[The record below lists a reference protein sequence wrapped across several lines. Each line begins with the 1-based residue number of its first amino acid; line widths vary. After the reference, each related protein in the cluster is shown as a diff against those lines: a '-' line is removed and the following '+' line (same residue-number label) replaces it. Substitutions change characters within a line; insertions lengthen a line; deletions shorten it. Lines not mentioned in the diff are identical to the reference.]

1 MSKTNSPK
9 VEDIVKLVLD
19 EINNQTIK
27 TVVSAQPL
35 VEEQPASEI
44 ISEEIPQEE
53 TITEETAVEEVVEAE
68 PEQEYPSSSITLTRK
83 SEDGNCCFESM
94 DDAIESSRMAQR
106 KFLDLSLEKRKEIV
120 ANIRKHALAN
130 AERLG
135 QMAVDE
141 TGLGKMPD
149 KMNKI
154 ILCANKTPGPEDLQ
168 PHAFTGDNGLTL
180 VEPAPWGVVGIITP
194 STNPPSTVLN
204 NSISVISAGNSAV
217 FNPHPSAKM
226 VSSEMAKLVHDAIV
240 EAGGPENLVTCIA
253 SPTIESA
260 QALMRHKYIDLVL
273 VTGGGAVVKE
283 AMASGKRA
291 ICAGPGNPPV
301 VVDETALL
309 DRAGADIVKG
319 ASFDN
324 NVFCTDEKEIFVV
337 DKVANR
343 LKREMIANG
352 AFELEGMKIDTLTKI
367 LVESDP
373 NPSGYRHVKIN
384 RDFVGKSAEEILKQ
398 VNIKPPPGTKLIF
411 FEAPWDHPLVMAE
424 QLMPVI
430 PMVRCKTVEDAMEK
444 AVIVEHQ
451 YKHTFVMHSTSIVN
465 LSNMA
470 QLCRANIFVKN
481 GSNMAGLGYDG
492 EGYTTMSI
500 AGTTGEGLTKA
511 STFTRP
517 RRCTLVDYFRII

>member
-1 MSKTNSPK
+1 MADSANNPD
-9 VEDIVKLVLD
+9 VGQIVRLVLD
-19 EINNQTIK
+19 EINKRQVSS
-27 TVVSAQPL
+27 VVTPQRSA
-35 VEEQPASEI
+35 
-44 ISEEIPQEE
+44 
-53 TITEETAVEEVVEAE
+53 AVHTQSS
-68 PEQEYPSSSITLTRK
+68 PGRTQPSSLNA
-83 SEDGNCCFESM
+83 DGRCCFTSLDQATE
-94 DDAIESSRMAQR
+94 AARRAQR
-106 KFLDLSLEKRKEIV
+106 QWIDLSLEKRKEIV
-120 ANIRKHALAN
+120 DNIRKRALEQ
-130 AERLG
+130 AERIGRL
-135 QMAVDE
+135 AVDE

-154 ILCANKTPGPEDLQ
+154 ILCARKTPGPEDLA
-168 PHAFTGDNGLTL
+168 PTAYSGDNGLTL
-180 VEPAPWGVVGIITP
+180 TEPAPWGVMGIITP

-204 NSISVISAGNSAV
+204 NSISCVSAGNAAV
-217 FNPHPSAKM
+217 FNPHPSAKQ
-226 VSSEMAKLVHDAIV
+226 VSCEMAMLVHDAIV
-240 EAGGPENLVTCIA
+240 EAGGPENLVTAIS

-260 QALMRHKYIDLVL
+260 QALMKHKHVDLIL
-273 VTGGGAVVKE
+273 VTGGGAVVKQ
-283 AMASGKRA
+283 AMNSGTRA

-301 VVDETALL
+301 VVDDTAILSQ
-309 DRAGADIVKG
+309 AGRDIVRG

-324 NVFCTDEKEIFVV
+324 NVLCTDEKEIFVV
-337 DKVANR
+337 DKVGHK

-352 AFELEGMKIDTLTKI
+352 AFELEGVAIDRLTKI

-373 NPSGYRHVKIN
+373 NPSGYRHVAIN
-384 RDFVGKSAEEILKQ
+384 RNFVGKSPEHILKQ
-398 VNIKPPPGTKLIF
+398 IDITPPPGTKLVF

-430 PMVRCKTVEDAMEK
+430 PMVRCKTVEEAMEK

-451 YKHTFVMHSTSIVN
+451 FKHTFVMHSTSIVN

-481 GSNMAGLGYDG
+481 GFNMAGLGYGG

>member
-1 MSKTNSPK
+1 MADNDPK

-19 EINNQTIK
+19 ELNTGKIS
-27 TVVSAQPL
+27 TVVTPVQDPAVQVPTGPYSRL
-35 VEEQPASEI
+35 NIKRSNEEGGCCFS
-44 ISEEIPQEE
+44 SLDD
-53 TITEETAVEEVVEAE
+53 AVEAAR
-68 PEQEYPSSSITLTRK
+68 L
-83 SEDGNCCFESM
+83 
-94 DDAIESSRMAQR
+94 AQR
-106 KFLDLSLEKRKEIV
+106 RFLDISLEKRKGIV
-120 ANIRKHALAN
+120 ANIRKRALEN

-135 QMAVDE
+135 KLAVTE
-141 TGLGKMPD
+141 TGLGRMPD

-154 ILCANKTPGPEDLQ
+154 ILCANKTPGPEDLV

-180 VEPAPWGVVGIITP
+180 VEPAPWGVIGIITP

-204 NSISVISAGNSAV
+204 NSISVISAGNAGV
-217 FNPHPSAKM
+217 FNPHPSAKN
-226 VSSEMAKLVHDAIV
+226 VSSEMAKLIHDAIV
-240 EAGGPENLVTCIA
+240 EAGGPENLITCVS

-260 QALMRHKYIDLVL
+260 QALMKHKNIDLIL

-283 AMASGKRA
+283 AMSCGKRA

-301 VVDETALL
+301 VVDDTAIITQ
-309 DRAGADIVKG
+309 AGRDIVRG

-324 NVFCTDEKEIFVV
+324 NVLCTDEKEIFVV
-337 DKVANR
+337 DKVAHR

-352 AFELEGMKIDTLTKI
+352 AYELEGIAIDKLTKI

-373 NPSGYRHVKIN
+373 NPTGYRHVRIN
-384 RDFVGKSAEEILKQ
+384 RNFVGKSAEEILQQ
-398 VNIKPPPGTKLIF
+398 VDIKPPAGTRLVF
-411 FEAPWDHPLVMAE
+411 FEAAWDHPLVMAE
-424 QLMPVI
+424 QLMPVV
-430 PMVRCKTVEDAMEK
+430 PMVRAKTVEEAMEK

-451 YKHTFVMHSTSIVN
+451 FKHTFVMHSTSIVN

-481 GSNMAGLGYDG
+481 GFNMAGLGYNG

>member
-1 MSKTNSPK
+1 MAELDPK

-19 EINNQTIK
+19 EINNGKIS
-27 TVVSAQPL
+27 TVVTPIQA
-35 VEEQPASEI
+35 PAVHTSDAPF
-44 ISEEIPQEE
+44 SRL
-53 TITEETAVEEVVEAE
+53 TINRSTEEGVCCFSSLDDAVEAAR
-68 PEQEYPSSSITLTRK
+68 L
-83 SEDGNCCFESM
+83 
-94 DDAIESSRMAQR
+94 AQR
-106 KFLDLSLEKRKEIV
+106 RFLDISLDKRKEIV
-120 ANIRKHALAN
+120 ANIRKRALEN

-135 QMAVDE
+135 KLAVTE
-141 TGLGKMPD
+141 TGLGRMPD
-149 KMNKI
+149 KINKI
-154 ILCANKTPGPEDLQ
+154 ILQANKTPGPEDLV

-204 NSISVISAGNSAV
+204 NSISIISAGNAGV
-217 FNPHPSAKM
+217 INPHPSAKN
-226 VSSEMAKLVHDAIV
+226 VSADMAKVIHDAIV
-240 EAGGPENLVTCIA
+240 EAGGPENLVTCIS

-260 QALMRHKYIDLVL
+260 QALMRHKNIDIIL

-283 AMASGKRA
+283 AMSSGKRA
-291 ICAGPGNPPV
+291 VCAGPGNPPV
-301 VVDETALL
+301 VVDDTAIISN
-309 DRAGADIVKG
+309 AGRDIVIG

-324 NVFCTDEKEIFVV
+324 NVLCSDEKEIFVV
-337 DKVANR
+337 DKVAHR

-352 AFELEGMKIDTLTKI
+352 AFELEGANIDKLTKI
-367 LVESDP
+367 LIESDP

-384 RDFVGKSAEEILKQ
+384 RNFVGKSAEEILKQ
-398 VNIKPPPGTKLIF
+398 IDVVPPPGTRMVF
-411 FEAPWDHPLVMAE
+411 FESAWDHPMVMAE
-424 QLMPVI
+424 QLMPII
-430 PMVRCKTVEDAMEK
+430 PMVRAKTVEEAMEK

-451 YKHTFVMHSTSIVN
+451 FKHTFVMHSTSIVN

-481 GSNMAGLGYDG
+481 GPNLAGLGYRG

-517 RRCTLVDYFRII
+517 RRCTLVDYFRIV

>member
-1 MSKTNSPK
+1 MPDNEPK
-9 VEDIVKLVLD
+9 IEDIVKLVLK
-19 EINNQTIK
+19 EINNKQNV
-27 TVVSAQPL
+27 TVF
-35 VEEQPASEI
+35 
-44 ISEEIPQEE
+44 
-53 TITEETAVEEVVEAE
+53 T
-68 PEQEYPSSSITLTRK
+68 PSSATVRTN
-83 SEDGNCCFESM
+83 GNSRMTTYQSSSANGVCLFTSL
-94 DDAIESSRMAQR
+94 DQAVDAARMAQR
-106 KFLDLSLEKRKEIV
+106 RFLDLTLEKRKEII
-120 ANIRKHALAN
+120 ALIRQRALEN

-135 QMAVDE
+135 RMAVTE

-154 ILCANKTPGPEDLQ
+154 ILCANKTPGPEDLAPQ
-168 PHAFTGDNGLTL
+168 AYTGDKGLTL
-180 VEPAPWGVVGIITP
+180 VEPAPWGVIGIITP

-204 NSISVISAGNSAV
+204 NSISVLSAGNAAV
-217 FNPHPSAKM
+217 FNPHPAAKNVSA
-226 VSSEMAKLVHDAIV
+226 EMAQLIHDAV
-240 EAGGPENLVTCIA
+240 VAAGGPENLITCI
-253 SPTIESA
+253 STPTIETA
-260 QALMRHKYIDLVL
+260 QQLMKHKNIDLVL
-273 VTGGGAVVKE
+273 VTGGGGVVKE
-283 AMASGKRA
+283 AMSSGKRA

-301 VVDETALL
+301 IVDETAVITQ
-309 DRAGADIVKG
+309 AGRDIVFG

-324 NVFCTDEKEIFVV
+324 NVLCTDEKEIFVV
-337 DKVANR
+337 DKVAHR

-352 AFELEGMKIDTLTKI
+352 AFELEGIGIDKLTKV

-373 NPSGYRHVKIN
+373 NPSGYRHVAIN
-384 RDFVGKSAEEILKQ
+384 RNFVGKSAEEILKQ
-398 VNIKPPPGTKLIF
+398 IDVKPPPGTKMVF

-430 PMVRCKTVEDAMEK
+430 PMVRAKTVEEAMEK

-451 YKHTFVMHSTSIVN
+451 FKHTFVMHSTSIVN

-481 GSNMAGLGYDG
+481 GPNVAGLGFNG

>member
-1 MSKTNSPK
+1 MTDSIKDPA
-9 VEDIVKLVLD
+9 VDDIVRLVLK
-19 EINNQTIK
+19 ELRQQNGAGSS
-27 TVVSAQPL
+27 SATMITPTARP
-35 VEEQPASEI
+35 EKAPACDTSEGQCLFD
-44 ISEEIPQEE
+44 SLDD
-53 TITEETAVEEVVEAE
+53 AVEA
-68 PEQEYPSSSITLTRK
+68 
-83 SEDGNCCFESM
+83 
-94 DDAIESSRMAQR
+94 ARMAQR
-106 KFLDLSLEKRKEIV
+106 RYIDLSLEKRKEIV
-120 ANIRKHALAN
+120 ANIRKRALEN

-135 QMAVDE
+135 RMAVTE

-154 ILCANKTPGPEDLQ
+154 ILQAKKTPGPEDIQ
-168 PHAFTGDNGLTL
+168 PYAFTGDNGLTL
-180 VEPAPWGVVGIITP
+180 VEQAPWGVVGSITP

-204 NSISVISAGNSAV
+204 NSISIISGGNAAV
-217 FNPHPSAKM
+217 FNPHPSAKN
-226 VSSEMAKLVHDAIV
+226 VSGEMAKLVHDAIV
-240 EAGGPENLVTCIA
+240 EAGGPCNLVTCIA

-260 QALMRHKYIDLVL
+260 QALWSHKNIDLIV
-273 VTGGGAVVKE
+273 VTGGGAVVKA
-283 AMASGKRA
+283 AMKSGKRA

-301 VVDETALL
+301 LVDDTALL
-309 DRAGADIVKG
+309 SKAAKDIVFG

-324 NVFCTDEKEIFVV
+324 NVLCTDEKEIFVV
-337 DKVANR
+337 DKVAHK

-352 AFELEGMKIDTLTKI
+352 AYELEGIAIDKLTKI
-367 LVESDP
+367 LVDNDP
-373 NPSGYRHVKIN
+373 DGQGYRHVGIN
-384 RDFVGKSAEEILKQ
+384 RNFVGKSPEEILKQ
-398 VNIKPPPGTKLIF
+398 VDIVPPPGTKLVF

-430 PMVRCKTVEDAMEK
+430 PLVRCKTVEEGMER

-451 YKHTFVMHSTSIVN
+451 FKHTFVMHSTSIVN

-481 GSNMAGLGYDG
+481 GPNVAGLGYGG

-500 AGTTGEGLTKA
+500 AGTTGEGLTRA

>member
-1 MSKTNSPK
+1 MVDSTQNPSVDK
-9 VEDIVKLVLD
+9 IVKLVLD
-19 EINNQTIK
+19 EISKRNGGSTNGRGEGNPAST
-27 TVVSAQPL
+27 QPL
-35 VEEQPASEI
+35 PTATQSKPA
-44 ISEEIPQEE
+44 
-53 TITEETAVEEVVEAE
+53 ITPRTTNGGLFDNLDDAVEA
-68 PEQEYPSSSITLTRK
+68 
-83 SEDGNCCFESM
+83 
-94 DDAIESSRMAQR
+94 ARMAQR
-106 KFLDLSLEKRKEIV
+106 KFLDIPLLKRHEIV
-120 ANIRKHALAN
+120 ANIRKHAIAN
-130 AERLG
+130 AGRIGTL
-135 QMAVDE
+135 AVSE
-141 TGLGKMPD
+141 TGLGCMPD

-154 ILCANKTPGPEDLQ
+154 LLTARKTPGPEDLQ
-168 PHAFTGDNGLTL
+168 PEAFTGDYGLTL
-180 VEPAPWGVVGIITP
+180 VEPAPWGVVASVTP

-204 NSISVISAGNSAV
+204 NAISIISGGNAAV

-226 VSSEMAKLVHDAIV
+226 VSAETAKLVHDAIV
-240 EAGGPENLVTCIA
+240 EAGGPPNLVACITT
-253 SPTIESA
+253 PTIESA
-260 QALMRHKYIDLVL
+260 QALMKHKHVDLVV
-273 VTGGGAVVKE
+273 VTGGGAVVKQ

-301 VVDETALL
+301 VVDETALIPQ
-309 DRAGADIVKG
+309 AGKDIVIG

-324 NVFCTDEKEIFVV
+324 NILCTDEKEIFVV
-337 DKVANR
+337 DKVAHK

-352 AFELEGMKIDTLTKI
+352 AYELEGVAIDKLTKI

-373 NPSGYRHVKIN
+373 DSQGYRHVAIN
-384 RDFVGKSAEEILKQ
+384 RRFVGKPPDEILKQ
-398 VNIKPPPGTKLIF
+398 VDITPPPGTRLIF

-430 PMVRCKTVEDAMEK
+430 PMVRCKTVEEAMEK

-451 YKHTFVMHSTSIVN
+451 FKHTFVMHSTSIVN

-481 GSNMAGLGYDG
+481 GYNMAGLGYDG
-492 EGYTTMSI
+492 EGYCTMSI